1 MVMNEALNAFSVKN
15 FDWIAENSSRI
26 AAEQKNWNVLKF
38 AIDCKIVGS
47 PDALLAAQTTLEKM
61 VDGGSQ
67 DPAVHY
73 ELAVM
78 YRNAKK
84 PAKAVRH
91 AETAAR
97 LAGKSFHFNLFYAHM
112 LYANGAWDEGG
123 KQLEIVSPQN
133 PEEVLQHGAI
143 RDFGK
148 YLRDHPKMKAQF
160 VLECLR
166 RKYYWNSTEGVA
178 AKIEKA
184 IADQAPFSLIRLG
197 DGDGAH
203 FSVSQEDEERYPSL
217 QKLTRRQHTEF
228 LLGKDV
234 DPVFTG
240 YSALTTKLAEYVS
253 EADVLGI
260 PYPTWVDHE
269 YDTASPVT
277 LKCLMNINR
286 HFYER
291 PVVHGLQLCDQQVH
305 MDLHAKKSLDP
316 ILKKLK
322 SVTVISCLDELPA
335 KVSEKFGIFNV
346 DLIKIPSE
354 TYAPHLYGEKH
365 LGVSLHYPHA
375 FWPTVQKLS
384 VPHNGHVFLIAAG
397 TFGKYYASIIK
408 RFGGIALDLGSLV
421 DGWMKMISRPG
432 YDRFLE
438 EE

>member
-1 MVMNEALNAFSVKN
+1 MHEAQEYLSARKYE
-15 FDWIAENSSRI
+15 WIIENTARI
-26 AAEQKNWNVLKF
+26 AAAEKSANVLKF
-38 AIDCKIVGS
+38 AIDCKIAGS
-47 PDALLAAQTTLEKM
+47 ADALRAAQAILEAM
-61 VDGGSQ
+61 VANKSK

-78 YRNAKK
+78 LRNAKRLG
-84 PAKAVRH
+84 KAVRH
-91 AETAAR
+91 AETAAN

-112 LYANGAWDEGG
+112 LYANGAWDEGD
-123 KQLEIVSPQN
+123 KQLERVSPQHA
-133 PEEVLQHGAI
+133 EDELQRDAI
-143 RDFGK
+143 GDFGR
-148 YLRDHPKMKAQF
+148 YLRDNPKAKAQY
-160 VLECLR
+160 VLMQLR
-166 RKYYWNSTEGVA
+166 RKYYWNATEEVA

-184 IADQAPFSLIRLG
+184 IADQRPFSLIRLG

-203 FSVSQEDEERYPSL
+203 FSVSQDDEDRYPAL

-253 EADVLGI
+253 EADVLGV

-269 YDTASPVT
+269 YDTSSPVT

-291 PVVHGLQLCDQQVH
+291 PVVHGLQLCDQQIH
-305 MDLHAKKSLDP
+305 MDLHAKRSLDP

-335 KVSEKFGIFNV
+335 KVSQKFGIPNV

-365 LGVSLHYPHA
+365 LRKSLHYPHA

-421 DGWMKMISRPG
+421 DGWMKMVSRPG
-432 YDRFLE
+432 YDRFLDE
-438 EE
+438 E